1 METPRKSKNDDDLST
16 IFSHLSNTN
25 RIRRYAQ
32 LKRNLSKLQQ
42 SVSLLKFYDTK
53 SKKDSN
59 NKKNKISS
67 SPKNIQVEQFF
78 KLRPVKKILKNS
90 NGILVTDKNNE
101 NKNKKITFR
110 QIEQTPPSDR
120 TKSQFNN
127 SKLSKSNLFMT
138 KVEYR
143 NKKNNNKSHNK
154 VITNTNYPNINNT
167 FTKSKN
173 DTSNN
178 DILPALNKTNFNH
191 NSYKNISLI
200 KSYINNTNNNS
211 KNKVKKNDKSVSFDR
226 EQFPQIT
233 NIMIRNMKKENNHIK
248 KNIYKGMDK
257 FNIMEWYMKTKFK
270 YAQYK
275 YGIAEIQKYFMDLK
289 AYGKPEEEEIEKRK
303 TFFEHVED
311 VIDEIHDVQQQ
322 KQIEKLNKKYG
333 VAQDKK
339 KIVKSKKEIKEYI
352 DPQKKHMFEISRA
365 LQEIKKR
372 KKMEKKKRA
381 QIDDILLKCR
391 QRLHSIDSFENKLNK
406 NETEYNQ
413 F

>member
-1 METPRKSKNDDDLST
+1 MDISLRSKKDDDLTT
-16 IFSHLSNTN
+16 IFSQLSNNN
-25 RIRRYAQ
+25 RIRRYSQ
-32 LKRNLSKLQQ
+32 LKHNLSKLQQ
-42 SVSLLKFYDTK
+42 SVSLLKFYATK
-53 SKKDSN
+53 RKKDSKNKN
-59 NKKNKISS
+59 NKTSS
-67 SPKNIQVEQFF
+67 NPKSIQIEQLF

-90 NGILVTDKNNE
+90 NEFVIKDKNNK
-101 NKNKKITFR
+101 NKNISFR
-110 QIEQTPPSDR
+110 QIEQTLSSDR
-120 TKSQFNN
+120 TKTQFNN
-127 SKLSKSNLFMT
+127 SKVSKNLFMT
-138 KVEYR
+138 KVEFK
-143 NKKNNNKSHNK
+143 NKKYNNTSNNKS
-154 VITNTNYPNINNT
+154 ITSTNYQNVSNT
-167 FTKSKN
+167 FSKSKN
-173 DTSNN
+173 DISNN
-178 DILPALNKTNFNH
+178 DTLPTLNKTNFNH

-275 YGIAEIQKYFMDLK
+275 YGIAEIQKYFMDIK

-333 VAQDKK
+333 IEQDKK
-339 KIVKSKKEIKEYI
+339 KIIKSKKEPKEFI
-352 DPQKKHMFEISRA
+352 NPKKKQMVELSKA
-365 LQEIKKR
+365 LMDIKKR
-372 KKMEKKKRA
+372 KKMEKKKRG
-381 QIDDILLKCR
+381 QINDILLKCR
-391 QRLHSIDSFENKLNK
+391 QRLHSIDSLENKLTK
-406 NETEYNQ
+406 NETEFNE